1 MNVVEFGKVLKQE
14 IAALFNVEIFKSISR
29 GGGGI
34 LENTFWEKAIV
45 FKNHLPLHKPT
56 LPLKRN
62 NIAWLKFV
70 LGEIVNFVVCFCFR
84 IICYLTLVDEGIW
97 RMIGGKYCFIFVQRN
112 LPDGDNSFSK
122 CSLQKHNVCYP
133 CVHDCNLGDGCLIL
147 IKDFSTLKPR
157 CIWLERESVGDLSAF
172 CKAKLFVQQEIRL
185 KLDLAREFA
194 FFPNPTFVS
203 GNLRESTSMLPP
215 DRVVL
220 DSPQTCAA
228 AKNFSSLLKVFGV
241 GTRSAPLPLTP
252 PLVAGH

>member
-1 MNVVEFGKVLKQE
+1 MPDIDKRYFY
-14 IAALFNVEIFKSISR
+14 FKTKMHLIGER
-29 GGGGI
+29 G
-34 LENTFWEKAIV
+34 
-45 FKNHLPLHKPT
+45 
-56 LPLKRN
+56 
-62 NIAWLKFV
+62 
-70 LGEIVNFVVCFCFR
+70 
-84 IICYLTLVDEGIW
+84 
-97 RMIGGKYCFIFVQRN
+97 
-112 LPDGDNSFSK
+112 
-122 CSLQKHNVCYP
+122 
-133 CVHDCNLGDGCLIL
+133 
-147 IKDFSTLKPR
+147 
-157 CIWLERESVGDLSAF
+157 RESVGDLSAF

-241 GTRSAPLPLTP
+241 GTRGAPLPLTL